1 MKPGHPIRLMD
12 RGLGHLGRFINR
24 IALILCVALA
34 GADLVVVIMEVVTR
48 TAGATFIWTEELSRW
63 LLVWITFVGASVVLK
78 EKGHIRVE
86 FFMTLCPEKLAWF
99 IRLIGEIGV
108 LFFLSFFTVFAWQV
122 AVDAL
127 RIKGDIILIPMFY
140 PKLGLV
146 LGGGLMIIH
155 QVHIIVQAMKPR
167 GLHAE
172 EK

>member
-1 MKPGHPIRLMD
+1 MD

-140 PKLGLV
+140 SKLGLV

-155 QVHIIVQAMKPR
+155 QVHIIVQAMKPH
-167 GLHAE
+167 GLHAQE
-172 EK
+172 N